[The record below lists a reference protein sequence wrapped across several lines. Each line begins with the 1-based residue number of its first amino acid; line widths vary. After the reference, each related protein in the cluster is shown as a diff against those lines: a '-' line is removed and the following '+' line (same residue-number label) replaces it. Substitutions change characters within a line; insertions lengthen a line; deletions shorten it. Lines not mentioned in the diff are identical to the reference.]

1 MPVVKLKNFSRWSH
15 LGLDGK
21 LTFYKPRDIPFV
33 TYKNGVP
40 CYEANMYIHKLL
52 EDGLKYETI
61 RTYANC
67 IIALVYHVESAT
79 HLNRFRD
86 LTDATF
92 RLFIQGL
99 QSEKHSNGEK
109 VKSNNRV
116 LEVGI
121 RCLKFLEFIQEYHEL
136 KLFIGKDKAN
146 AITVV
151 ETTHKISIE
160 GSRNKKEVT
169 STSHNCLPS
178 KDAVKRRLP
187 VGEKDALKVWSFI
200 QTNLN
205 KAVRYRDIALY
216 QLMEQTGGRVQE
228 LHLVT
233 VDDFKDA
240 RDMIEPSLKM
250 HTLKRKDEKKTRHVP
265 IPHTLVTDF
274 AQYMKYRRKI
284 MKKKGLTGDKE
295 HGFLFISTKTG
306 EPFKADSWTAYLH
319 KWKKEL
325 GIKGEFHP
333 HLYRHAFITNKLI
346 EIIQQ
351 HEDVTNVDDFRKHLL
366 NAETFKLQ
374 LREWTGHTQLH
385 SLDTY
390 IHLAFAK
397 IRGYAKAYSAV
408 ALSASVGI
416 VEDQLSRIEKQIQD
430 KELNFTEALAS
441 LKSTI
446 QAFGLDIKQAKI

>member
-1 MPVVKLKNFSRWSH
+1 M
-15 LGLDGK
+15 
-21 LTFYKPRDIPFV
+21 
-33 TYKNGVP
+33 
-40 CYEANMYIHKLL
+40 
-52 EDGLKYETI
+52 
-61 RTYANC
+61 
-67 IIALVYHVESAT
+67 
-79 HLNRFRD
+79 
-86 LTDATF
+86 
-92 RLFIQGL
+92 FIQGL
-99 QSEKHSNGEK
+99 QSEKHPNGEK

-121 RCLKFLEFIQEYHEL
+121 RCLKFLEFVQEYHDL

-160 GSRNKKEVT
+160 GSRHKKEIN
-169 STSHNCLPS
+169 STSHICLPS

-187 VGEKDALKVWSFI
+187 VGEKDALKVWRFI
-200 QTNLN
+200 QTNVN

-233 VDDFKDA
+233 VDDFKEA
-240 RDMIEPSLKM
+240 RGMIEPSLKM
-250 HTLKRKDEKKTRHVP
+250 HTLKRKDEQTTRHVP
-265 IPHTLVTDF
+265 IPHTLVTDIS
-274 AQYMKYRRKI
+274 QYMKYRRKI
-284 MKKKGLTGDKE
+284 MKKKGLTGDKD
-295 HGFLFISTKTG
+295 HGFLFIATKTG
-306 EPFKADSWTAYLH
+306 EPFKADSWTTYLN

-325 GIKGEFHP
+325 GIKGELHP

-351 HEDVTNVDDFRKHLL
+351 HEDVANADDFRKHLL
-366 NAETFKLQ
+366 NAEAFKLQ
-374 LREWTGHTQLH
+374 LREWTGHKELY
-385 SLDTY
+385 SLETY

-446 QAFGLDIKQAKI
+446 KAFGLDIKQAKI

>member
-1 MPVVKLKNFSRWSH
+1 MPVTKLKDFSRWSH
-15 LGLDGK
+15 IGFDGK
-21 LTFYKPRDIPFV
+21 LTCYKPRDVPFV
-33 TYKNGVP
+33 TYKSGVP

-52 EDGLKYETI
+52 EEGLKYQTI

-67 IIALVYHVESAT
+67 IVALVYHVESAT
-79 HLNRFRD
+79 HLNRFSD

-99 QSEKHSNGEK
+99 QSEKYPNGEK

-121 RCLKFLEFIQEYHEL
+121 RCLKFLEFVQEYHDL
-136 KLFIGKDKAN
+136 KLFIGVDKAN

-160 GSRNKKEVT
+160 GCRYKKEVT
-169 STSHNCLPS
+169 TTSHICLPS

-200 QTNLN
+200 QTNRN

-216 QLMEQTGGRVQE
+216 QLMEQTGARVAE

-233 VDDFKDA
+233 VEDFNEAKS
-240 RDMIEPSLKM
+240 MKEPCLKM
-250 HTLKRKDEKKTRHVP
+250 HTLKRKDEQVSRHVP
-265 IPHTLVTDF
+265 IPHTLVTDI
-274 AQYMKYRRKI
+274 AQYMRYRRKV
-284 MKKKGLTGDKE
+284 MKERGLNGDKD

-306 EPFKADSWTAYLH
+306 EPFKADSWTTYLN
-319 KWKKEL
+319 KWKKDL
-325 GIKGEFHP
+325 DIKGAFHP

-351 HEDVTNVDDFRKHLL
+351 HEDIVNVDGFRKHLL
-366 NAETFKLQ
+366 NTEAFKLQ

-385 SLDTY
+385 SLETY

-397 IRGYAKAYSAV
+397 MRGYAKAYSAV
-408 ALSASVGI
+408 ALSASVGV
-416 VEDQLSRIEKQIQD
+416 VEDQLGRIEKQIQN

-441 LKSTI
+441 LKNTVK
-446 QAFGLDIKQAKI
+446 AFRLDIEQAKI

>member
-1 MPVVKLKNFSRWSH
+1 
-15 LGLDGK
+15 
-21 LTFYKPRDIPFV
+21 
-33 TYKNGVP
+33 
-40 CYEANMYIHKLL
+40 
-52 EDGLKYETI
+52 
-61 RTYANC
+61 
-67 IIALVYHVESAT
+67 
-79 HLNRFRD
+79 
-86 LTDATF
+86 
-92 RLFIQGL
+92 LFIQGL
-99 QSEKHSNGEK
+99 QSEKQPNGEK

-121 RCLKFLEFIQEYHEL
+121 RCLKFLEFVQEYHDL

-160 GSRNKKEVT
+160 GSRHKKVVT
-169 STSHNCLPS
+169 TTSHICLPS

-200 QTNLN
+200 QTNVN

-233 VDDFKDA
+233 VNDFKEA
-240 RDMIEPSLKM
+240 RDMNEPSLKM
-250 HTLKRKDEKKTRHVP
+250 HTLKRKDDQTTRHVP
-265 IPHTLVTDF
+265 IPHTLVTDI

-306 EPFKADSWTAYLH
+306 EPFKADSWTTYLNR
-319 KWKKEL
+319 WKKEL
-325 GIKGEFHP
+325 GIEGEFHP

-351 HEDVTNVDDFRKHLL
+351 HEDVTNADDFRKHLL

-430 KELNFTEALAS
+430 KELNSTEALAS

-446 QAFGLDIKQAKI
+446 HAFGLDIKQATI

>member
-1 MPVVKLKNFSRWSH
+1 MPVVKLKDFSRWSH
-15 LGLDGK
+15 LGFDGK

-52 EDGLKYETI
+52 EDGLKYQTI
-61 RTYANC
+61 RTYANS

-86 LTDATF
+86 ITDATF

-99 QSEKHSNGEK
+99 QSEKQPNGEK

-121 RCLKFLEFIQEYHEL
+121 RCLKFLEFVQEYHDL

-160 GSRNKKEVT
+160 GSRHKKVVT
-169 STSHNCLPS
+169 TTSHICLPS

-200 QTNLN
+200 QTNVN

-233 VDDFKDA
+233 VNDFKEA
-240 RDMIEPSLKM
+240 RDMNEPSLKM
-250 HTLKRKDEKKTRHVP
+250 HTLKRKDDQTTRHVP
-265 IPHTLVTDF
+265 IPHTLVTDI

-306 EPFKADSWTAYLH
+306 EPFKADSWTTYLNR
-319 KWKKEL
+319 WKKEL
-325 GIKGEFHP
+325 GIEGEFHP

-351 HEDVTNVDDFRKHLL
+351 HEDVTNADDFRKHLL

-430 KELNFTEALAS
+430 KELNSTEALAS

-446 QAFGLDIKQAKI
+446 RALD

>member
-15 LGLDGK
+15 LGFDGK
-21 LTFYKPRDIPFV
+21 LKFYKPRDLPFV

-52 EDGLKYETI
+52 EEGLKYQTI
-61 RTYANC
+61 RTYANS

-86 LTDATF
+86 LTDAAF

-99 QSEKHSNGEK
+99 QSEKHPNGEK
-109 VKSNNRV
+109 VKNNNRV

-121 RCLKFLEFIQEYHEL
+121 RCLKFLEFVQEYHDL

-151 ETTHKISIE
+151 ETTYKISIE
-160 GSRNKKEVT
+160 GNRHKKEVT
-169 STSHNCLPS
+169 STSHICLPS

-187 VGEKDALKVWSFI
+187 VGEKHALKVWSFI
-200 QTNLN
+200 QTNVN

-216 QLMEQTGGRVQE
+216 QLMEQTGGRVRE

-250 HTLKRKDEKKTRHVP
+250 HTLKRKDENKTRNVP
-265 IPHTLVTDF
+265 IPHTLVTDIDKNI
-274 AQYMKYRRKI
+274 KYLRKI
-284 MKKKGLTGDKE
+284 MKKKGLTGDKD

-306 EPFKADSWTAYLH
+306 EPFKADSWTTYLNR
-319 KWKKEL
+319 WKKEL
-325 GIKGEFHP
+325 GIEGEFHP

-351 HEDVTNVDDFRKHLL
+351 HEDVTNADDFRKHLL

-441 LKSTI
+441 LKSTMT
-446 QAFGLDIKQAKI
+446 AFGLDIKQAKI

>member
-1 MPVVKLKNFSRWSH
+1 
-15 LGLDGK
+15 
-21 LTFYKPRDIPFV
+21 
-33 TYKNGVP
+33 VP

-52 EDGLKYETI
+52 EDGLKYQTI

-67 IIALVYHVESAT
+67 IIALVYHVENAT

-92 RLFIQGL
+92 RLFIQVL
-99 QSEKHSNGEK
+99 QSEKHPNGEK

-116 LEVGI
+116 LEDGI
-121 RCLKFLEFIQEYHEL
+121 RCLKFLEFVQEYHDL
-136 KLFIGKDKAN
+136 KLFIGTDKAN
-146 AITVV
+146 TITVV

-160 GSRNKKEVT
+160 GSRHKKEIT
-169 STSHNCLPS
+169 ATSHRCLPS

-187 VGEKDALKVWSFI
+187 VGEANALKVWSFI
-200 QTNLN
+200 QANVN

-240 RDMIEPSLKM
+240 RDMNEPSLKM

-265 IPHTLVTDF
+265 IPHTLVTDI

-284 MKKKGLTGDKE
+284 MKKKGLTGDKD
-295 HGFLFISTKTG
+295 HGFLFIATTTG
-306 EPFKADSWTAYLH
+306 EPFKADSWTTYLN

-325 GIKGEFHP
+325 GIKGELHP

-351 HEDVTNVDDFRKHLL
+351 HEDVTNADDFRKHLL

-374 LREWTGHTQLH
+374 LKEWTGHTLLH

-416 VEDQLSRIEKQIQD
+416 VEDQLSRIEKQIQN

-446 QAFGLDIKQAKI
+446 KAFGLDIKQATI

>member
-1 MPVVKLKNFSRWSH
+1 MPVVKLKDFSRWSH
-15 LGLDGK
+15 LGFDGK

-52 EDGLKYETI
+52 EDGLKYQTI
-61 RTYANC
+61 RTYANS

-86 LTDATF
+86 ITDATF

-99 QSEKHSNGEK
+99 QSEKQPNGEK

-121 RCLKFLEFIQEYHEL
+121 RCLKFLEFVQEYHDL

-160 GSRNKKEVT
+160 GSRHKKVVT
-169 STSHNCLPS
+169 TTSHICLPS

-200 QTNLN
+200 QTNVN

-233 VDDFKDA
+233 VNDFKEA
-240 RDMIEPSLKM
+240 RDMNEPSLKM
-250 HTLKRKDEKKTRHVP
+250 HTLKRKDDQTTRHVP
-265 IPHTLVTDF
+265 IPHTLVTDI

-306 EPFKADSWTAYLH
+306 EPFKADSWTTYLNR
-319 KWKKEL
+319 WKKEL
-325 GIKGEFHP
+325 GIEGEFHP

-351 HEDVTNVDDFRKHLL
+351 HEDVTNADDFRKHLL

-430 KELNFTEALAS
+430 KELNSTEALAS

-446 QAFGLDIKQAKI
+446 HAFGLDIKQATI